1 MHEFDGKALIFMIFN
16 NDAIKKELSGL
27 LDTSRQ
33 ARRHH
38 LIFLLKIALA
48 MFLILCFSG
57 FAIGIGFVRG
67 AIDAAPS
74 LDILDVQPQGYASQ
88 IYDADGNLMQTLVM
102 EGSNRE
108 EVSFDQL
115 PDDLVNAFIAIE
127 DSRFYEH
134 NGIDLKGI
142 LRAAYVGI
150 TSGRFSEGASTITQ
164 QLIKN
169 NVLQGGYETSM
180 ADKLRR
186 KIQEQFLA
194 VKLEDQLD
202 SKETIL
208 EYYLNTINLGGNCL
222 GVQTAAHRYFG
233 KNVWELTLSEC
244 TVLAATTSNPS
255 RYNPLTHPKEN
266 AVRRKIVLEKMY
278 EQNFITYDQKNDA
291 LDDDVYSRIQ
301 TVDNATSGSTVFSY
315 FTDAVYNQVCDDLQS
330 KLGYS
335 ASQAYKL
342 LYSGGLQIYST
353 MDPSIQAIVDE
364 EINNADNYISST
376 GSRLLE
382 YSLNYALTVCHADGS
397 ESTYTEN
404 DLISYFQSEKK
415 QATFANIY
423 ASKEDIYRSVREFK
437 ASLLISGDSVT
448 NETITPILEP
458 QESVVVMNQSN
469 GHVAAISGGRGE
481 KEGSLTLNRALHCH
495 RQPGS
500 VSMII
505 STFAPA
511 IDSCGATLASTY
523 YDAPY
528 SSGNQQVLNWWGNPY
543 LGYNNI
549 RQAITYSMNVIGA
562 RCLTS
567 LVSDSTAYDYLELFG
582 LGDASGQ
589 EISFSLANT
598 NSSYTVTNEMLT
610 AAFASIANDGIY
622 QKPTYYTKVLDRQG
636 NILLESVPSQT
647 RIIKSSSAA
656 LLTSAMED
664 VISSDSSYYYQYGIT
679 PTGTLCQVDSM
690 TLAGKSG
697 TTTSGSD
704 VWFIGYSPYYT
715 CGIWS
720 GYDDS
725 KVLST
730 GTEYHKT
737 IWQKIMARIHTD
749 LDNKDFVFT
758 DELESAKI
766 CSKSGLLAVDGVCN
780 SSSSNASVYTEYFAP
795 GTAPTSYCDRH
806 YALRICT
813 ESGKSATKYCPG
825 DSVVQRVYLHIDD
838 NDLSS
843 GTTTDSDYLAPSNLQ
858 SCDIHTGDSTR

>member
-48 MFLILCFSG
+48 MFLILCFAG

-194 VKLEDQLD
+194 TKLEDQLD
-202 SKETIL
+202 NKETIL

-278 EQNFITYDQKNDA
+278 DQNFITYDQKNDA
-291 LDDDVYSRIQ
+291 LADDVYSRIQ
-301 TVDNATSGSTVFSY
+301 TADNATSGSTVFSY

-335 ASQAYKL
+335 ASQSYKL

-364 EINNADNYISST
+364 EVNNADNYISST

-382 YSLNYALTVCHADGS
+382 YSLNYTLTVCHADGS

-404 DLISYFQSEKK
+404 DLTSYFQSEKK
-415 QATFANIY
+415 QATFANVY
-423 ASKEDIYRSVREFK
+423 ASKEDIYRSIREFK

-481 KEGSLTLNRALHCH
+481 KEGSLTLNRALHSN

-500 VSMII
+500 ASMII

-523 YDAPY
+523 YDSPY

-582 LGDASGQ
+582 LGDTSGQ

-622 QKPTYYTKVLDRQG
+622 QKPTYYTKVLDRHG

-656 LLTSAMED
+656 LLTNAMED

-725 KVLST
+725 KVLSN

-737 IWQKIMARIHTD
+737 IWQKIMARIHAD

-780 SSSSNASVYTEYFAP
+780 SSSSNACVYTEYFAP

-838 NDLSS
+838 SDLSS

-858 SCDIHTGDSTR
+858 SCDIHTVDSTR

>member
-115 PDDLVNAFIAIE
+115 PADLVNAFIAIE

-266 AVRRKIVLEKMY
+266 AVRRKIVIEKMY
-278 EQNFITYDQKNDA
+278 EQNFITYDQKNYA

-335 ASQAYKL
+335 ASQSYKL

-582 LGDASGQ
+582 LGDTSGQ

-636 NILLESVPSQT
+636 NILLESVPSKT

-656 LLTSAMED
+656 LLTNAMED

-725 KVLST
+725 KVLSN

-737 IWQKIMARIHTD
+737 IWQKIMARIHAD

-780 SSSSNASVYTEYFAP
+780 SSSSNACVYTEYFAP

-838 NDLSS
+838 SDLSS

-858 SCDIHTGDSTR
+858 SCDIHTVDSTR

>member
-27 LDTSRQ
+27 LDTSKQ

-48 MFLILCFSG
+48 MFLILCFAG

-150 TSGRFSEGASTITQ
+150 TNGRFSEGASTITQ

-335 ASQAYKL
+335 ASQSYKL

-448 NETITPILEP
+448 SETIIPILEP

-469 GHVAAISGGRGE
+469 GQVAAISGGRGE
-481 KEGSLTLNRALHCH
+481 KEGSLTLNRALHCS

-500 VSMII
+500 ISMILG
-505 STFAPA
+505 TFAPA

-582 LGDASGQ
+582 LGSADLFKAS
-589 EISFSLANT
+589 SSLAST
-598 NSSYTVTNEMLT
+598 SQSYTVTNEMLT

-647 RIIKSSSAA
+647 SIIKSSSAA

-725 KVLST
+725 KVLSN

-780 SSSSNASVYTEYFAP
+780 SSSSNACVYTEYFAP

-813 ESGKSATKYCPG
+813 ESGKSATKYCPS

>member
-16 NDAIKKELSGL
+16 NDTIKKELSGL

-48 MFLILCFSG
+48 MFLILCFAG

-582 LGDASGQ
+582 LGDTSGQ

-636 NILLESVPSQT
+636 NILLESVPSKT

-656 LLTSAMED
+656 LLTNAMED

-725 KVLST
+725 KVLSN

-737 IWQKIMARIHTD
+737 IWQKIMARIHAD

-780 SSSSNASVYTEYFAP
+780 SNSSNACVYTEYFAP

-838 NDLSS
+838 SDLSS

-858 SCDIHTGDSTR
+858 SCDIHTVDSTR

>member
-16 NDAIKKELSGL
+16 NDAIKNELSGL

-48 MFLILCFSG
+48 MFLILCFAG
-57 FAIGIGFVRG
+57 FAVGIGFVRG

-74 LDILDVQPQGYASQ
+74 LDIIDVQPQGYASQ

-150 TSGRFSEGASTITQ
+150 TNGRFSEGASTITQ

-194 VKLEDQLD
+194 IKLEDQLD

-222 GVQTAAHRYFG
+222 GVQTAANRYFG

-244 TVLAATTSNPS
+244 SVLAATTSNPS

-291 LDDDVYSRIQ
+291 LADDVYSRIQ
-301 TVDNATSGSTVFSY
+301 TVDNTTSGSTVFSY

-335 ASQAYKL
+335 ASQSYKL

-353 MDPSIQAIVDE
+353 MDPSIQSIVDE
-364 EINNADNYISST
+364 EVNNADNYISST

-404 DLISYFQSEKK
+404 DLTSYFQSEKK

-448 NETITPILEP
+448 SETIIPILEP

-469 GHVAAISGGRGE
+469 GQVAAISGGRGE
-481 KEGSLTLNRALHCH
+481 KEGSLTLNRALHCS

-500 VSMII
+500 ISMILG
-505 STFAPA
+505 TFAPA

-528 SSGNQQVLNWWGNPY
+528 LSGNQQVLNWWGNPY

-582 LGDASGQ
+582 LGSADLFEAS
-589 EISFSLANT
+589 SSLAST
-598 NSSYTVTNEMLT
+598 SQSYTVTNEMLT

-622 QKPTYYTKVLDRQG
+622 QKPIYYTKVLDRQG

-725 KVLST
+725 KVLSN

-749 LDNKDFVFT
+749 LDNKDFIFT

-825 DSVVQRVYLHIDD
+825 DLVVQRVYLHIDD
-838 NDLSS
+838 SDLSS

-858 SCDIHTGDSTR
+858 SCDIHTGDSSR

>member
-16 NDAIKKELSGL
+16 NDAIKNELSGL

-48 MFLILCFSG
+48 MFLILCFAG
-57 FAIGIGFVRG
+57 FAVGIGFVRG

-74 LDILDVQPQGYASQ
+74 LDIIDVQPQGYASQ

-150 TSGRFSEGASTITQ
+150 TNGRFSEGASTITQ

-169 NVLQGGYETSM
+169 NVLQGGYETNM
-180 ADKLRR
+180 TDKLRR

-222 GVQTAAHRYFG
+222 GVQTAANRYFG

-244 TVLAATTSNPS
+244 SVLAATTSNPS

-291 LDDDVYSRIQ
+291 LADDVYSRIQ
-301 TVDNATSGSTVFSY
+301 TVDNTNSGSTVFSY

-335 ASQAYKL
+335 ASQSYKL

-353 MDPSIQAIVDE
+353 MDPSIQSIVDE
-364 EINNADNYISST
+364 EVNNADNYISST

-404 DLISYFQSEKK
+404 DLTSYFQSEKK

-448 NETITPILEP
+448 SETIIPILEP

-469 GHVAAISGGRGE
+469 GQVAAISGGRGE
-481 KEGSLTLNRALHCH
+481 KEGSLTLNRALHCS

-500 VSMII
+500 ISMILG
-505 STFAPA
+505 TFAPA

-528 SSGNQQVLNWWGNPY
+528 LSGNQQVLNWWGNPY

-582 LGDASGQ
+582 LGSADLFETS
-589 EISFSLANT
+589 SSLAST
-598 NSSYTVTNEMLT
+598 SQSYTVTNEMLT

-656 LLTSAMED
+656 LLTNAMED

-725 KVLST
+725 KVLSN

-780 SSSSNASVYTEYFAP
+780 SSSSNACVYTEYFAP

-813 ESGKSATKYCPG
+813 KSGKSATKYCPG
-825 DSVVQRVYLHIDD
+825 DLVVQRVYLHIDD
-838 NDLSS
+838 SDLSS

-858 SCDIHTGDSTR
+858 SCDIHTGDSSR

>member
-48 MFLILCFSG
+48 MFLILCFAG
-57 FAIGIGFVRG
+57 FAIGIGFVSG

-150 TSGRFSEGASTITQ
+150 TNGRFSEGASTITQ

-194 VKLEDQLD
+194 VKLEDQLG

-335 ASQAYKL
+335 ASQSYKL

-469 GHVAAISGGRGE
+469 GQVAAISGGRGE

-500 VSMII
+500 ASMII

-656 LLTSAMED
+656 LLTNAMED

-858 SCDIHTGDSTR
+858 SCDIHTEDSTR

>member
-48 MFLILCFSG
+48 MFLILCFAG

-150 TSGRFSEGASTITQ
+150 TNGRFSEGASTITQ

-335 ASQAYKL
+335 ASQSYKL

-469 GHVAAISGGRGE
+469 GQVAAISGGRGE
-481 KEGSLTLNRALHCH
+481 KEGSLTLNRALHSN

-500 VSMII
+500 ASMII

-636 NILLESVPSQT
+636 NILLESVPSKT

-656 LLTSAMED
+656 LLTNAMED

-679 PTGTLCQVDSM
+679 PTGKLCQVDSM

-780 SSSSNASVYTEYFAP
+780 SSSSNACVYTEYFAP

>member
-48 MFLILCFSG
+48 MFLILCFAG

-150 TSGRFSEGASTITQ
+150 TNGRFSEGASTITQ

-301 TVDNATSGSTVFSY
+301 TVDNATSGSTIFSY

-500 VSMII
+500 ASMII

-523 YDAPY
+523 YDSPY

-582 LGDASGQ
+582 LGDTSGQ

-622 QKPTYYTKVLDRQG
+622 QKPTYYTKVLDRHG

-656 LLTSAMED
+656 LLTNAMED

-679 PTGTLCQVDSM
+679 PTGKLCQVDSM

-725 KVLST
+725 KVLSN

-737 IWQKIMARIHTD
+737 IWQKIMARIHAD

-780 SSSSNASVYTEYFAP
+780 SSSSNACVYTEYFAP

-838 NDLSS
+838 SDLSS

-858 SCDIHTGDSTR
+858 SCDIHTVDSTR

>member
-16 NDAIKKELSGL
+16 NDAIKNELSGL

-48 MFLILCFSG
+48 MFLILCFAG
-57 FAIGIGFVRG
+57 FAVGIGFVRG

-74 LDILDVQPQGYASQ
+74 LDIIDVQPQGYASQ

-150 TSGRFSEGASTITQ
+150 TNGRFSEGASTITQ

-244 TVLAATTSNPS
+244 TILAATTSNPS

-335 ASQAYKL
+335 ASQSYKL

-404 DLISYFQSEKK
+404 DLINYFQSEKK

-500 VSMII
+500 ASMII

-679 PTGTLCQVDSM
+679 PTGKLCQVDSM

-725 KVLST
+725 KVLSI

-780 SSSSNASVYTEYFAP
+780 SSSSNACVYTEYFAP

-838 NDLSS
+838 SDLSS

>member
-16 NDAIKKELSGL
+16 NDAIKNELSGL

-48 MFLILCFSG
+48 MFLILCFAG
-57 FAIGIGFVRG
+57 FAVGIGFVRG

-74 LDILDVQPQGYASQ
+74 LDILSVQPQGYASQ

-150 TSGRFSEGASTITQ
+150 TNGRFSEGASTITQ

-169 NVLQGGYETSM
+169 NVLQGGYETNM
-180 ADKLRR
+180 TDKLRR

-222 GVQTAAHRYFG
+222 GVQTAANRYFG

-244 TVLAATTSNPS
+244 SVLAATTSNPS

-301 TVDNATSGSTVFSY
+301 TVNNTTSGSTVFSY

-335 ASQAYKL
+335 ASQSYKL

-353 MDPSIQAIVDE
+353 MDPSIQSIVDE
-364 EINNADNYISST
+364 EVNNADNYISST

-423 ASKEDIYRSVREFK
+423 ASKEDIYCSVREFK

-448 NETITPILEP
+448 SETIIPILEP

-469 GHVAAISGGRGE
+469 GQVAAISGGRGE
-481 KEGSLTLNRALHCH
+481 KEGSLTLNRALHCS

-500 VSMII
+500 ISMIL

-582 LGDASGQ
+582 LGSADLFEAS
-589 EISFSLANT
+589 SSLAST
-598 NSSYTVTNEMLT
+598 SQSYTVTNEMLT

-725 KVLST
+725 KVLSN

-749 LDNKDFVFT
+749 LDNKDFIFT

-780 SSSSNASVYTEYFAP
+780 STSSNASVYTEYFAP

-813 ESGKSATKYCPG
+813 KSGKSATKYCPG
-825 DSVVQRVYLHIDD
+825 DLVVQRVYLHIDD
-838 NDLSS
+838 SDLSS

-858 SCDIHTGDSTR
+858 SCDIHTGDSSR

>member
-48 MFLILCFSG
+48 MFLILCFAS

-115 PDDLVNAFIAIE
+115 PADLVNAFIAIE

-194 VKLEDQLD
+194 VKLEDQLG

-266 AVRRKIVLEKMY
+266 AVRRKIVIEKMY

-335 ASQAYKL
+335 ASQSYKL

-481 KEGSLTLNRALHCH
+481 KEGSLTLNRALHSN

-500 VSMII
+500 ASMII

-582 LGDASGQ
+582 LVDANVFES
-589 EISFSLANT
+589 SASLA
-598 NSSYTVTNEMLT
+598 SASQSYTVTNEMLT

-636 NILLESVPSQT
+636 NILLESVPSKT

-656 LLTSAMED
+656 LLTNAMED

-725 KVLST
+725 KVLSN

-737 IWQKIMARIHTD
+737 IWQKIMARIHAD

-780 SSSSNASVYTEYFAP
+780 SSSSNACVYTEYFAP

-825 DSVVQRVYLHIDD
+825 DLVVQRVYLHIDD
-838 NDLSS
+838 SDLSS

-858 SCDIHTGDSTR
+858 SCDIHTGDSSR

>member
-48 MFLILCFSG
+48 MFLILCFAG

-115 PDDLVNAFIAIE
+115 PADLVNAFIAIE

-194 VKLEDQLD
+194 VKLEDQLG

-266 AVRRKIVLEKMY
+266 AVRRKIVIEKMY
-278 EQNFITYDQKNDA
+278 EQNFITYDQKNYA

-335 ASQAYKL
+335 ASQSYKL

-481 KEGSLTLNRALHCH
+481 KEGSLTLNRALHSN

-500 VSMII
+500 ASMII

-582 LGDASGQ
+582 LVDANVFES
-589 EISFSLANT
+589 SASLA
-598 NSSYTVTNEMLT
+598 SASQSYTVTNEMLT

-656 LLTSAMED
+656 LLTNAMED

-725 KVLST
+725 KVLSN

-737 IWQKIMARIHTD
+737 IWQKIMARIHAD

-780 SSSSNASVYTEYFAP
+780 SSSSNACVYTEYFAP

-838 NDLSS
+838 SDLSS

-858 SCDIHTGDSTR
+858 SCDIHTVDSTR

>member
-16 NDAIKKELSGL
+16 NDAIKNELSGL

-48 MFLILCFSG
+48 MFLILCFAG
-57 FAIGIGFVRG
+57 FAVGIGFVRG

-74 LDILDVQPQGYASQ
+74 LDIIDVQPQGYASQ

-150 TSGRFSEGASTITQ
+150 TNGRFSEGASTITQ

-169 NVLQGGYETSM
+169 NVLQGGYETNM
-180 ADKLRR
+180 TDKLRR

-222 GVQTAAHRYFG
+222 GVQTAANRYFG

-244 TVLAATTSNPS
+244 SVLAATTSNPS

-301 TVDNATSGSTVFSY
+301 TVDNTNSGSTVFSY

-335 ASQAYKL
+335 ASQSYKL

-353 MDPSIQAIVDE
+353 MDPSIQSIVDE
-364 EINNADNYISST
+364 EVNNADNYISST

-448 NETITPILEP
+448 SETIIPILEP

-469 GHVAAISGGRGE
+469 GQVAAISGGRGE
-481 KEGSLTLNRALHCH
+481 KEGSLTLNRALHCS

-500 VSMII
+500 ISMILG
-505 STFAPA
+505 TFAPA

-528 SSGNQQVLNWWGNPY
+528 LSGNQQVLNWWGNPY

-582 LGDASGQ
+582 LGSADLFEAS
-589 EISFSLANT
+589 SSLAST
-598 NSSYTVTNEMLT
+598 SQSYTVTNEMLT

-656 LLTSAMED
+656 LLTNAMED
-664 VISSDSSYYYQYGIT
+664 VISSNSSYYYQYGIT

-725 KVLST
+725 KVLSN

-749 LDNKDFVFT
+749 LDNKDFIFT

-780 SSSSNASVYTEYFAP
+780 SSSSNACVYTEYFAP

-825 DSVVQRVYLHIDD
+825 DLVVQRVYLHIDD
-838 NDLSS
+838 SDLSS

-858 SCDIHTGDSTR
+858 SCDIHTGDSSR

>member
-16 NDAIKKELSGL
+16 NDAIKNELSGL

-48 MFLILCFSG
+48 MFLILCFAG
-57 FAIGIGFVRG
+57 FAVGIGFVRG

-74 LDILDVQPQGYASQ
+74 LDIIDVQPQGYASQ

-150 TSGRFSEGASTITQ
+150 TNGRFSEGASTITQ

-169 NVLQGGYETSM
+169 NVLQGGYETNM
-180 ADKLRR
+180 TDKLRR

-222 GVQTAAHRYFG
+222 GVQTAANRYFG

-244 TVLAATTSNPS
+244 SVLAATTSNPS

-301 TVDNATSGSTVFSY
+301 TVNNTTSGSTVFSY

-335 ASQAYKL
+335 ASQSYKL

-353 MDPSIQAIVDE
+353 MDPSIQSIVDE
-364 EINNADNYISST
+364 EVNNADNYISST

-448 NETITPILEP
+448 SETIIPILEP
-458 QESVVVMNQSN
+458 QESVIVMNQSN
-469 GHVAAISGGRGE
+469 GQVAAISGGRGE
-481 KEGSLTLNRALHCH
+481 KEGSLTLNRALHCS

-500 VSMII
+500 ISMILG
-505 STFAPA
+505 TFAPA

-549 RQAITYSMNVIGA
+549 RQAITYSMNVISA

-582 LGDASGQ
+582 LGSADLFKAS
-589 EISFSLANT
+589 SSLAST
-598 NSSYTVTNEMLT
+598 SQSYTVTNEMLT

-679 PTGTLCQVDSM
+679 PTGKLCQVDSM

-725 KVLST
+725 KVLSN

>member
-16 NDAIKKELSGL
+16 NDAIKNELSGL

-48 MFLILCFSG
+48 MFLILCFAG
-57 FAIGIGFVRG
+57 FAVGIGFVRG

-74 LDILDVQPQGYASQ
+74 LDIIDVQPQGYASQ

-150 TSGRFSEGASTITQ
+150 TNGRFSEGASTITQ

-169 NVLQGGYETSM
+169 NVLQGGYETNM
-180 ADKLRR
+180 TDKLRR

-222 GVQTAAHRYFG
+222 GVQTAANRYFG

-244 TVLAATTSNPS
+244 SVLAATTSNPS

-301 TVDNATSGSTVFSY
+301 TVNNTTSGSTVFSY

-335 ASQAYKL
+335 ASQSYKL

-353 MDPSIQAIVDE
+353 MDPSIQSIVDE
-364 EINNADNYISST
+364 EVNNADNYISST

-404 DLISYFQSEKK
+404 DLISYFQAEKK

-448 NETITPILEP
+448 SETIIPILEP

-469 GHVAAISGGRGE
+469 GQVAAISGGRGE
-481 KEGSLTLNRALHCH
+481 KEGSLTLNRALHCS

-500 VSMII
+500 ISMILG
-505 STFAPA
+505 TFAPA

-528 SSGNQQVLNWWGNPY
+528 LSGNQQVLNWWGNPY

-582 LGDASGQ
+582 LGSADLFETS
-589 EISFSLANT
+589 SSLAST
-598 NSSYTVTNEMLT
+598 SQSYTVTNEMLT

-725 KVLST
+725 KVLSN

-749 LDNKDFVFT
+749 LDNKDFIFT

-813 ESGKSATKYCPG
+813 KSGKSATKYCPG
-825 DSVVQRVYLHIDD
+825 DLVVQRVYLHIDD
-838 NDLSS
+838 SDLSS

-858 SCDIHTGDSTR
+858 SCDIHTGDSSR

>member
-16 NDAIKKELSGL
+16 NDAIKNELSGL

-48 MFLILCFSG
+48 MFLILCFAG
-57 FAIGIGFVRG
+57 FAVGIGFVRG

-74 LDILDVQPQGYASQ
+74 LDIIDVQPQGYASQ

-150 TSGRFSEGASTITQ
+150 TNGRFSEGASTITQ

-222 GVQTAAHRYFG
+222 GVQTAANRYFG

-291 LDDDVYSRIQ
+291 LADDVYSRIQ
-301 TVDNATSGSTVFSY
+301 TVNNTTSGSTVFSY

-335 ASQAYKL
+335 ASQSYKL

-353 MDPSIQAIVDE
+353 MDPSIQSIVDE
-364 EINNADNYISST
+364 EVNNADNYISST

-404 DLISYFQSEKK
+404 DLTSYFQSEKK

-448 NETITPILEP
+448 SETIIPILEP

-469 GHVAAISGGRGE
+469 GQVAAISGGRGE
-481 KEGSLTLNRALHCH
+481 KEGSLTLNRALHCS

-500 VSMII
+500 ISMIL

-528 SSGNQQVLNWWGNPY
+528 LSGNQQVLNWWGNPY

-582 LGDASGQ
+582 LGNTDLFETS
-589 EISFSLANT
+589 SSLAST
-598 NSSYTVTNEMLT
+598 SQSYTVTNEMLT

-656 LLTSAMED
+656 LLTNAMED
-664 VISSDSSYYYQYGIT
+664 VISSNSSYYYQYGIT

-725 KVLST
+725 KVLSN

-749 LDNKDFVFT
+749 LDNKDFIFT

-795 GTAPTSYCDRH
+795 GTAPTSYCDRQ

-813 ESGKSATKYCPG
+813 KSGKSATKYCPG
-825 DSVVQRVYLHIDD
+825 DLVVQRVYLHIDD
-838 NDLSS
+838 SDLSS

-858 SCDIHTGDSTR
+858 SCDIHTGDSSR

>member
-16 NDAIKKELSGL
+16 NDAIKNELSGL

-48 MFLILCFSG
+48 MFLILCFAG
-57 FAIGIGFVRG
+57 FAVGIGFVRG

-74 LDILDVQPQGYASQ
+74 LDIIDVQPQGYASQ

-150 TSGRFSEGASTITQ
+150 TNGRFSEGASTITQ

-169 NVLQGGYETSM
+169 NVLQGGYETNM
-180 ADKLRR
+180 TDKLRR

-222 GVQTAAHRYFG
+222 GVQTAANRYFG

-244 TVLAATTSNPS
+244 SVLAATTSNPS

-291 LDDDVYSRIQ
+291 LADDVYSRIQ
-301 TVDNATSGSTVFSY
+301 TVDNTNSGSTVFSY

-335 ASQAYKL
+335 ASQSYKL

-353 MDPSIQAIVDE
+353 MDPSIQSIVDE

-469 GHVAAISGGRGE
+469 GQVAAISGGRGE
-481 KEGSLTLNRALHCH
+481 KEGSLTLNRALHCS

-500 VSMII
+500 ISMILG
-505 STFAPA
+505 TFAPA

-528 SSGNQQVLNWWGNPY
+528 LSGNQQVLNWWGNPY

-582 LGDASGQ
+582 LGSADLFEAS
-589 EISFSLANT
+589 SSLAST
-598 NSSYTVTNEMLT
+598 SQSYTVTNEMLT

-622 QKPTYYTKVLDRQG
+622 QKPIYYTKVLDRQG

-725 KVLST
+725 KVLSN

-749 LDNKDFVFT
+749 LDNKDFIFT

-825 DSVVQRVYLHIDD
+825 DLVVQRVYLHIDD
-838 NDLSS
+838 SDLSS

-858 SCDIHTGDSTR
+858 SCDIHTGDSSR

>member
-48 MFLILCFSG
+48 MFLILCFAG

-150 TSGRFSEGASTITQ
+150 TNGRFSEGASTITQ

-301 TVDNATSGSTVFSY
+301 TVDNATSDSTVFSY

-335 ASQAYKL
+335 ASQSYKL

-469 GHVAAISGGRGE
+469 GQVAAISGGRGE

-500 VSMII
+500 ASMII

-582 LGDASGQ
+582 LVDANVFES
-589 EISFSLANT
+589 SASLA
-598 NSSYTVTNEMLT
+598 SASQSYTVTNEMLT

-622 QKPTYYTKVLDRQG
+622 QKPTYYTKVLDHQG

-656 LLTSAMED
+656 LLTNAMED
-664 VISSDSSYYYQYGIT
+664 VVSSDSSYYYQYGIT
-679 PTGTLCQVDSM
+679 PTGKLCQIDSM

-725 KVLST
+725 KVLSN

-780 SSSSNASVYTEYFAP
+780 SSSSNACVYTEYFAP

>member
-16 NDAIKKELSGL
+16 NDAIKNELSGL

-48 MFLILCFSG
+48 MFLILCFAG
-57 FAIGIGFVRG
+57 FAVGIGFVRG

-74 LDILDVQPQGYASQ
+74 LDIIDVQPQGYASQ

-150 TSGRFSEGASTITQ
+150 TNGRFSEGASTITQ

-169 NVLQGGYETSM
+169 NVLQGGYETNM
-180 ADKLRR
+180 TDKLRR

-222 GVQTAAHRYFG
+222 GVQTAANRYFG

-244 TVLAATTSNPS
+244 SVLAATTSNPS

-301 TVDNATSGSTVFSY
+301 TVNNTTSGSTVFSY

-335 ASQAYKL
+335 ASQSYKL

-353 MDPSIQAIVDE
+353 MDPSIQSIVDE
-364 EINNADNYISST
+364 EVNNADNYISST

-404 DLISYFQSEKK
+404 DLTSYFQSEKK

-448 NETITPILEP
+448 SETIIPILEP

-469 GHVAAISGGRGE
+469 GQVAAISGGRGE
-481 KEGSLTLNRALHCH
+481 KEGSLTLNRALHCS

-500 VSMII
+500 ISMILG
-505 STFAPA
+505 TFTPA

-582 LGDASGQ
+582 LGSADLFETS
-589 EISFSLANT
+589 SSLAST
-598 NSSYTVTNEMLT
+598 SQSYTVTNEMLT

-656 LLTSAMED
+656 LLTNAMED

-725 KVLST
+725 KVLSN

-749 LDNKDFVFT
+749 LDNKDFIFT

-825 DSVVQRVYLHIDD
+825 DLVVQRVYLHIDD
-838 NDLSS
+838 SDLSS

-858 SCDIHTGDSTR
+858 SCDIHTGDSTQ

>member
-16 NDAIKKELSGL
+16 NDAIKNELSGL

-48 MFLILCFSG
+48 MFLILCFAG
-57 FAIGIGFVRG
+57 FAVGIGFVRG

-74 LDILDVQPQGYASQ
+74 LDIIDVQPQGYASQ

-150 TSGRFSEGASTITQ
+150 TNGRFSEGASTITQ

-169 NVLQGGYETSM
+169 NVLQGGYETNM

-222 GVQTAAHRYFG
+222 GVQTAANRYFG

-244 TVLAATTSNPS
+244 SVLAATTSNPS

-301 TVDNATSGSTVFSY
+301 TVNNTTSGSTVFSY

-335 ASQAYKL
+335 ASQSYKL

-353 MDPSIQAIVDE
+353 MDPSIQSIVDE
-364 EINNADNYISST
+364 EVNNADNYISST

-448 NETITPILEP
+448 SETIIPILDP
-458 QESVVVMNQSN
+458 QESVIVMNQSN
-469 GHVAAISGGRGE
+469 GQVAAISGGRGE
-481 KEGSLTLNRALHCH
+481 KEGSLTLNRALHCS

-500 VSMII
+500 ISMILG
-505 STFAPA
+505 TFAPA

-549 RQAITYSMNVIGA
+549 RQAITYSMNVISA

-582 LGDASGQ
+582 LGNTDLFETS
-589 EISFSLANT
+589 SSLAST
-598 NSSYTVTNEMLT
+598 SQSYTVTNEMLT

-656 LLTSAMED
+656 LLTNAMED
-664 VISSDSSYYYQYGIT
+664 VISSNSSYYYQYGIT

-725 KVLST
+725 KVLSN

-813 ESGKSATKYCPG
+813 KSGKSATKYCPG
-825 DSVVQRVYLHIDD
+825 DLVVQRVYLHIDD
-838 NDLSS
+838 SDLSS

-858 SCDIHTGDSTR
+858 SCDIHTGDSSR

>member
-48 MFLILCFSG
+48 MFLILCFAG

-150 TSGRFSEGASTITQ
+150 TNGRFSEGASTITQ

-194 VKLEDQLD
+194 VKLEDQLG

-335 ASQAYKL
+335 ASQSYKL

-364 EINNADNYISST
+364 EVNNADNYISST
-376 GSRLLE
+376 GSRLLD
-382 YSLNYALTVCHADGS
+382 YSLKYALTVCHADGS

-469 GHVAAISGGRGE
+469 GQVAAISGGRGE
-481 KEGSLTLNRALHCH
+481 KEGSLILNRALHCH

-500 VSMII
+500 ASMII

-528 SSGNQQVLNWWGNPY
+528 SSGNQQVLNLWGNPY

-582 LGDASGQ
+582 LGDANVFES
-589 EISFSLANT
+589 SASLSSA
-598 NSSYTVTNEMLT
+598 SQSYTVTNEMLT

-656 LLTSAMED
+656 LLTNAMED

-679 PTGTLCQVDSM
+679 PTG
-690 TLAGKSG
+690 
-697 TTTSGSD
+697 
-704 VWFIGYSPYYT
+704 
-715 CGIWS
+715 
-720 GYDDS
+720 
-725 KVLST
+725 
-730 GTEYHKT
+730 
-737 IWQKIMARIHTD
+737 
-749 LDNKDFVFT
+749 
-758 DELESAKI
+758 
-766 CSKSGLLAVDGVCN
+766 
-780 SSSSNASVYTEYFAP
+780 
-795 GTAPTSYCDRH
+795 
-806 YALRICT
+806 
-813 ESGKSATKYCPG
+813 
-825 DSVVQRVYLHIDD
+825 
-838 NDLSS
+838 
-843 GTTTDSDYLAPSNLQ
+843 
-858 SCDIHTGDSTR
+858 

>member
-16 NDAIKKELSGL
+16 NDAIKNELSGL

-48 MFLILCFSG
+48 MFLILCFAG
-57 FAIGIGFVRG
+57 FAVGIGFVRG

-74 LDILDVQPQGYASQ
+74 LDIIDVQPQGYASQ

-150 TSGRFSEGASTITQ
+150 TNGRFSEGASTITQ

-169 NVLQGGYETSM
+169 NVLQGGYETNM

-222 GVQTAAHRYFG
+222 GVQTAANRYFG

-244 TVLAATTSNPS
+244 SVLAATTSNPS

-278 EQNFITYDQKNDA
+278 DQNFITYDQKNDA

-301 TVDNATSGSTVFSY
+301 TVNNTTSGSTVFSY

-335 ASQAYKL
+335 ASQSYKL

-353 MDPSIQAIVDE
+353 MDPSIQSIVDE
-364 EINNADNYISST
+364 EVNNADNYISST

-448 NETITPILEP
+448 SETIIPILEP

-469 GHVAAISGGRGE
+469 GQVAAISGGRGE
-481 KEGSLTLNRALHCH
+481 KEGSLTLNRALHCS

-500 VSMII
+500 ISMILG
-505 STFAPA
+505 TFAPA

-582 LGDASGQ
+582 LGSADLFKAS
-589 EISFSLANT
+589 SSLAST
-598 NSSYTVTNEMLT
+598 SQSYTVTNEMLT

-725 KVLST
+725 KVLSN

-813 ESGKSATKYCPG
+813 KSGKSATKYCPG
-825 DSVVQRVYLHIDD
+825 DLVVQRVYLHIDD
-838 NDLSS
+838 SDLSS

-858 SCDIHTGDSTR
+858 SCDIHTGDSSR

>member
-48 MFLILCFSG
+48 MFLILCFAG

-523 YDAPY
+523 YDSPY

-582 LGDASGQ
+582 LGDTSGQ

-622 QKPTYYTKVLDRQG
+622 QKPTYYTKVLDRHG

-656 LLTSAMED
+656 LLTNAMED

-725 KVLST
+725 KVLSN

-737 IWQKIMARIHTD
+737 IWQKIMARIHAD

-780 SSSSNASVYTEYFAP
+780 SSSSNACVYTEYFAP

-838 NDLSS
+838 SDLSS

-858 SCDIHTGDSTR
+858 SCDIHTVDSTR

>member
-1 MHEFDGKALIFMIFN
+1 MIFN
-16 NDAIKKELSGL
+16 NDTIKKELSGL

-38 LIFLLKIALA
+38 LIFLLKMTLA
-48 MFLILCFSG
+48 VFLILCCTG

-74 LDILDVQPQGYASQ
+74 LDILSAQPQGYASQ

-169 NVLQGGYETSM
+169 NVLQGGYETSI

-335 ASQAYKL
+335 ASQSYKL

-404 DLISYFQSEKK
+404 DLINYFQSEKK

-500 VSMII
+500 ASMII

-610 AAFASIANDGIY
+610 AAFA
-622 QKPTYYTKVLDRQG
+622 
-636 NILLESVPSQT
+636 
-647 RIIKSSSAA
+647 
-656 LLTSAMED
+656 
-664 VISSDSSYYYQYGIT
+664 
-679 PTGTLCQVDSM
+679 
-690 TLAGKSG
+690 
-697 TTTSGSD
+697 
-704 VWFIGYSPYYT
+704 
-715 CGIWS
+715 
-720 GYDDS
+720 
-725 KVLST
+725 
-730 GTEYHKT
+730 
-737 IWQKIMARIHTD
+737 
-749 LDNKDFVFT
+749 
-758 DELESAKI
+758 
-766 CSKSGLLAVDGVCN
+766 
-780 SSSSNASVYTEYFAP
+780 
-795 GTAPTSYCDRH
+795 
-806 YALRICT
+806 
-813 ESGKSATKYCPG
+813 
-825 DSVVQRVYLHIDD
+825 
-838 NDLSS
+838 
-843 GTTTDSDYLAPSNLQ
+843 
-858 SCDIHTGDSTR
+858 

>member
-1 MHEFDGKALIFMIFN
+1 MIFN
-16 NDAIKKELSGL
+16 NDTIKKELSGL

-38 LIFLLKIALA
+38 LIFLLKMTLA
-48 MFLILCFSG
+48 VFLILCCTG

-74 LDILDVQPQGYASQ
+74 LDILSAQPQGYASQ

-169 NVLQGGYETSM
+169 NVLQGGYETSI

-194 VKLEDQLD
+194 TKLEDQLD
-202 SKETIL
+202 NKETIL

-278 EQNFITYDQKNDA
+278 DQNFITYDQKNDA
-291 LDDDVYSRIQ
+291 LADDVYSRIQ
-301 TVDNATSGSTVFSY
+301 TADNTFSGSIVFSY

-335 ASQAYKL
+335 ASQSYKL

-364 EINNADNYISST
+364 EVNNADNYISST

-382 YSLNYALTVCHADGS
+382 YSLNYTLTVCHADGS

-404 DLISYFQSEKK
+404 DLTSYFQSEKK
-415 QATFANIY
+415 QATFANVY
-423 ASKEDIYRSVREFK
+423 ASKEDIYRSIREFK

-481 KEGSLTLNRALHCH
+481 KEGSLTLNRALHSN

-500 VSMII
+500 ASMII
-505 STFAPA
+505 SMFAPA

-523 YDAPY
+523 YDSPY

-582 LGDASGQ
+582 LGDTSGQ

-622 QKPTYYTKVLDRQG
+622 QKPTYYTKVLDRHG

-656 LLTSAMED
+656 LLTNAMED

-725 KVLST
+725 KVLSN

-737 IWQKIMARIHTD
+737 IWQKIMARIHAD

-780 SSSSNASVYTEYFAP
+780 SSSSNACVYTEYFAP

-838 NDLSS
+838 SDLSS

>member
-48 MFLILCFSG
+48 MFLILCFAG

-335 ASQAYKL
+335 ASQSYKL

-622 QKPTYYTKVLDRQG
+622 QKPTYYTKVLDRHG

-656 LLTSAMED
+656 LLTNAMED

-679 PTGTLCQVDSM
+679 PTGKLCQVDSM

-725 KVLST
+725 KVLSN

-780 SSSSNASVYTEYFAP
+780 SSSSNACVYTEYFAP

-838 NDLSS
+838 SDLSS

-858 SCDIHTGDSTR
+858 SCDIHTVDSTR

>member
-16 NDAIKKELSGL
+16 NDAIKNELSGL

-48 MFLILCFSG
+48 MFLILCFAG
-57 FAIGIGFVRG
+57 FAVGIGFVRG

-74 LDILDVQPQGYASQ
+74 LDIIDVQPQGYASQ

-150 TSGRFSEGASTITQ
+150 TNGRFSEGASTITQ

-169 NVLQGGYETSM
+169 NVLQGGYETNM
-180 ADKLRR
+180 TDKLRR

-222 GVQTAAHRYFG
+222 GVQTAANRYFG

-244 TVLAATTSNPS
+244 SVLAATTSNPS

-301 TVDNATSGSTVFSY
+301 TVNNTTSGSTVFSY

-335 ASQAYKL
+335 ASQSYKL

-353 MDPSIQAIVDE
+353 MDPSIQSIVDE
-364 EINNADNYISST
+364 EVNNADNYISST

-448 NETITPILEP
+448 SETIIPILEP

-469 GHVAAISGGRGE
+469 GQVAAISGGRGE
-481 KEGSLTLNRALHCH
+481 KEGSLTLNRALHCS

-500 VSMII
+500 ISMIL

-528 SSGNQQVLNWWGNPY
+528 LSGNQQVLNWWGNPY

-582 LGDASGQ
+582 LGSADLFETS
-589 EISFSLANT
+589 SSLAST
-598 NSSYTVTNEMLT
+598 SQSYTVTNEMLT

-656 LLTSAMED
+656 LLTNAMED

-725 KVLST
+725 KVLSN

-749 LDNKDFVFT
+749 LDNKDFIFT

-813 ESGKSATKYCPG
+813 KSGKSATKYCPG
-825 DSVVQRVYLHIDD
+825 DLVVQRVYLHIDD
-838 NDLSS
+838 SDLSS

-858 SCDIHTGDSTR
+858 SCDIHTGDSSR

>member
-48 MFLILCFSG
+48 MFLILCFAG

-150 TSGRFSEGASTITQ
+150 TNGRFSEGASTITQ

-194 VKLEDQLD
+194 VKLEDQLG

-335 ASQAYKL
+335 ASQSYKL

-364 EINNADNYISST
+364 EINNTDNYISST

-469 GHVAAISGGRGE
+469 GQVAAISGGRGE

-500 VSMII
+500 ASMII

-589 EISFSLANT
+589 EFSFSPANT

-656 LLTSAMED
+656 LLTNAMED

-725 KVLST
+725 KVLSN

>member
-16 NDAIKKELSGL
+16 NDSIKNELSGL

-48 MFLILCFSG
+48 MFLILCFAG
-57 FAIGIGFVRG
+57 FAVGIGFVRG

-74 LDILDVQPQGYASQ
+74 LDIIDVQPQGYASQ

-150 TSGRFSEGASTITQ
+150 TNGRFSEGASTITQ

-169 NVLQGGYETSM
+169 NVLQGGYETNM
-180 ADKLRR
+180 TDKLRR

-222 GVQTAAHRYFG
+222 GVQTAANRYFG

-244 TVLAATTSNPS
+244 SVLAATTSNPS

-301 TVDNATSGSTVFSY
+301 TVNNTTSGSTVFSY

-335 ASQAYKL
+335 ASQSYKL

-353 MDPSIQAIVDE
+353 MNPSIQSIVDE
-364 EINNADNYISST
+364 EVNNADNYISST

-448 NETITPILEP
+448 SETIIPILEP

-469 GHVAAISGGRGE
+469 GQVAAISGGRGE
-481 KEGSLTLNRALHCH
+481 KEGSLTLNRALHCS

-500 VSMII
+500 ISMILG
-505 STFAPA
+505 TFAPA

-582 LGDASGQ
+582 LGSADLFKAS
-589 EISFSLANT
+589 SSLAST
-598 NSSYTVTNEMLT
+598 SQSYTVTNEMLT

-647 RIIKSSSAA
+647 SIIKSSSAA

-725 KVLST
+725 KVLSN

-780 SSSSNASVYTEYFAP
+780 SSSSNACVYTEYFAP

-813 ESGKSATKYCPG
+813 ESGKSATKYCPS

>member
-16 NDAIKKELSGL
+16 NDAIKNELSGL

-48 MFLILCFSG
+48 MFLILCFAG
-57 FAIGIGFVRG
+57 FAVGIGFVRG

-74 LDILDVQPQGYASQ
+74 LDIIDVQPQGYASQ

-150 TSGRFSEGASTITQ
+150 TNGRFSEGASTITQ

-169 NVLQGGYETSM
+169 NVLQGGYETNM
-180 ADKLRR
+180 TDKLRR

-222 GVQTAAHRYFG
+222 GVQTAANRYFG

-244 TVLAATTSNPS
+244 SVLAATTSNPS

-301 TVDNATSGSTVFSY
+301 TVNNTTSGSTVFSY

-335 ASQAYKL
+335 ASQSYKL

-353 MDPSIQAIVDE
+353 MDPSIQSIVDE
-364 EINNADNYISST
+364 EVNNADNYISST

-448 NETITPILEP
+448 SETIIPILEP
-458 QESVVVMNQSN
+458 QESVIVMNQSN
-469 GHVAAISGGRGE
+469 GQVAAISGGRGE
-481 KEGSLTLNRALHCH
+481 KEGSLTLNRALHCS

-500 VSMII
+500 ISMILG
-505 STFAPA
+505 TFAPA

-528 SSGNQQVLNWWGNPY
+528 SSGNQQVLNRWGNPY

-549 RQAITYSMNVIGA
+549 RQAITYSMNVISA

-582 LGDASGQ
+582 LGSADLFKAS
-589 EISFSLANT
+589 SSLAST
-598 NSSYTVTNEMLT
+598 SQSYTVTNEMLT

-679 PTGTLCQVDSM
+679 PTGKLCQVDSM

-725 KVLST
+725 KVLSN

-825 DSVVQRVYLHIDD
+825 DLVVQRVYLHIDD
-838 NDLSS
+838 SDLSS

-858 SCDIHTGDSTR
+858 SCDIHTGDSSR

>member
-48 MFLILCFSG
+48 MFLILCFAG
-57 FAIGIGFVRG
+57 FAVGIGFVRG

-74 LDILDVQPQGYASQ
+74 LDIIDVQPQGYASQ

-150 TSGRFSEGASTITQ
+150 TNGRFSEGASTITQ

-194 VKLEDQLD
+194 IKLEDQLD

-222 GVQTAAHRYFG
+222 GVQTAANRYFG

-244 TVLAATTSNPS
+244 SVLAATTSNPS

-291 LDDDVYSRIQ
+291 LADDVYSRIQ
-301 TVDNATSGSTVFSY
+301 TVDNTTSGSTVFSY
-315 FTDAVYNQVCDDLQS
+315 FTDAVYNQVCDDLQL

-335 ASQAYKL
+335 ASQSYKL

-353 MDPSIQAIVDE
+353 MDPSIQSIVDE
-364 EINNADNYISST
+364 EVNNADNYISST

-404 DLISYFQSEKK
+404 DLTSYFQSEKK

-448 NETITPILEP
+448 SETIIPILEP

-469 GHVAAISGGRGE
+469 GQVAAISGGRGE
-481 KEGSLTLNRALHCH
+481 KEGSLTLNRALHCS

-500 VSMII
+500 ISMILG
-505 STFAPA
+505 TFAPA

-528 SSGNQQVLNWWGNPY
+528 LSGNQQVLNWWGNPY

-582 LGDASGQ
+582 LGSADLFEAS
-589 EISFSLANT
+589 SSLAST
-598 NSSYTVTNEMLT
+598 SQSYTVTNEMLT

-622 QKPTYYTKVLDRQG
+622 QKPIYYTKVLDRQG

-725 KVLST
+725 KVLSN

-749 LDNKDFVFT
+749 LDNKDFIFT

-825 DSVVQRVYLHIDD
+825 DLVVQRVYLHIDD
-838 NDLSS
+838 SDLSS

-858 SCDIHTGDSTR
+858 SCDIHTGDSSR

>member
-16 NDAIKKELSGL
+16 NDAIKNELSGL

-48 MFLILCFSG
+48 MFLILCFAG
-57 FAIGIGFVRG
+57 FAVGIGFVRG

-74 LDILDVQPQGYASQ
+74 LDIIDVQPQGYASQ

-150 TSGRFSEGASTITQ
+150 TNGRFSEGASTITQ

-169 NVLQGGYETSM
+169 NVLQGGYETNM

-222 GVQTAAHRYFG
+222 GVQTAANRYFG

-244 TVLAATTSNPS
+244 SVLAATTSNPS

-301 TVDNATSGSTVFSY
+301 TVNNTTSGSTVFSY

-335 ASQAYKL
+335 ASQSYKL

-353 MDPSIQAIVDE
+353 VDPSIQSIVDE
-364 EINNADNYISST
+364 EVNNADNYISST

-448 NETITPILEP
+448 SETIIPILEP

-469 GHVAAISGGRGE
+469 GQVAAISGGRGE
-481 KEGSLTLNRALHCH
+481 KEGSLTLNRALHCS

-500 VSMII
+500 ISMILG
-505 STFAPA
+505 TFAPA

-582 LGDASGQ
+582 LGSADLFEAS
-589 EISFSLANT
+589 SSLAST
-598 NSSYTVTNEMLT
+598 SQSYTVTNEMLT

-656 LLTSAMED
+656 LLTNAMED

-725 KVLST
+725 KVLSN

-749 LDNKDFVFT
+749 LDNKDFIFT

-813 ESGKSATKYCPG
+813 KSGKSATKYCPG
-825 DSVVQRVYLHIDD
+825 DLVVQRVYLHIDD
-838 NDLSS
+838 SDLSS

-858 SCDIHTGDSTR
+858 SCDIHTGDSSR

>member
-48 MFLILCFSG
+48 MFLILCFAG
-57 FAIGIGFVRG
+57 FAVGIGFVRG

-150 TSGRFSEGASTITQ
+150 TNGRFSEGASTITQ

-194 VKLEDQLD
+194 VKLEDQLG

-222 GVQTAAHRYFG
+222 GVQTAANRYFG

-244 TVLAATTSNPS
+244 SVLAATTSNPS

-301 TVDNATSGSTVFSY
+301 TVNNTTSGSTVFSY

-335 ASQAYKL
+335 ASQSYKL

-353 MDPSIQAIVDE
+353 MDPSIQSIVDE
-364 EINNADNYISST
+364 EVNNADNYISST

-448 NETITPILEP
+448 SETIIPILEP

-469 GHVAAISGGRGE
+469 GQVAAISGGRGE
-481 KEGSLTLNRALHCH
+481 KEGSLTLNRALHCS

-500 VSMII
+500 ISMILG
-505 STFAPA
+505 TFAPA

-582 LGDASGQ
+582 LGSADLFKAS
-589 EISFSLANT
+589 SSLAST
-598 NSSYTVTNEMLT
+598 SQSYTVTNEMLT

-725 KVLST
+725 KVLSN

-749 LDNKDFVFT
+749 LDNKDFIFT

-780 SSSSNASVYTEYFAP
+780 SSSSNACVYTEYFAP

-825 DSVVQRVYLHIDD
+825 DLVVQRVYLHIDD
-838 NDLSS
+838 SDLSS

-858 SCDIHTGDSTR
+858 SCDIHTGDSSR

>member
-16 NDAIKKELSGL
+16 NDAIKNELSGL

-48 MFLILCFSG
+48 MFLILCFAG
-57 FAIGIGFVRG
+57 FAVGIGFVRG

-74 LDILDVQPQGYASQ
+74 LDIIDVQPQGYASQ

-150 TSGRFSEGASTITQ
+150 TNGRFSEGASTITQ

-169 NVLQGGYETSM
+169 NVLQGGYETNM
-180 ADKLRR
+180 TDKLRR

-222 GVQTAAHRYFG
+222 GVQTAANRYFG

-244 TVLAATTSNPS
+244 SVLAATTSNPS

-301 TVDNATSGSTVFSY
+301 TVNNTTSGSTVFSY

-335 ASQAYKL
+335 ASQSYKL

-353 MDPSIQAIVDE
+353 MDPSIQSIVDE
-364 EINNADNYISST
+364 EVNNADNYISST

-448 NETITPILEP
+448 SETIIPILEP

-469 GHVAAISGGRGE
+469 GQVAAISGGRGE
-481 KEGSLTLNRALHCH
+481 KEGSLTLNRALHCS

-500 VSMII
+500 ISMILG
-505 STFAPA
+505 TFAPA

-582 LGDASGQ
+582 LGSADLFEAS
-589 EISFSLANT
+589 SSLAST
-598 NSSYTVTNEMLT
+598 SQSYTVTNEMLT

-725 KVLST
+725 KVLSN

-749 LDNKDFVFT
+749 LDNKDFIFT

-813 ESGKSATKYCPG
+813 KSGKSATKYCPG
-825 DSVVQRVYLHIDD
+825 DLVVQRVYLHIDD
-838 NDLSS
+838 SDLSS

-858 SCDIHTGDSTR
+858 SCDIHTGDSTQ

>member
-48 MFLILCFSG
+48 MFLILCFAG

-150 TSGRFSEGASTITQ
+150 TNGRFSEGASTITQ

-194 VKLEDQLD
+194 VKLEDQLG

-335 ASQAYKL
+335 ASQSYKL

-364 EINNADNYISST
+364 EVNNADNYISST

-469 GHVAAISGGRGE
+469 GQVAAISGGRGE

-500 VSMII
+500 ASMII

-589 EISFSLANT
+589 EFSFSPANT

-656 LLTSAMED
+656 LLTNAMED

-679 PTGTLCQVDSM
+679 PTGKLCQVDSM

-725 KVLST
+725 KVLSN

-780 SSSSNASVYTEYFAP
+780 SSSSNACVYTEYFAP

-813 ESGKSATKYCPG
+813 ESGKSATKYCPSN
-825 DSVVQRVYLHIDD
+825 SVVQRVYLHIDD

>member
-48 MFLILCFSG
+48 MFLILCFAG

-150 TSGRFSEGASTITQ
+150 TNGRFSEGASTITQ

-169 NVLQGGYETSM
+169 NVLQGGYETNM

-194 VKLEDQLD
+194 VKLEDQLG

-291 LDDDVYSRIQ
+291 LADDVYSRIQ
-301 TVDNATSGSTVFSY
+301 TVDNTTSGSTVFSY
-315 FTDAVYNQVCDDLQS
+315 FTDAVYNQVYDDLQS

-335 ASQAYKL
+335 ASQSYKL

-353 MDPSIQAIVDE
+353 MDPSIQSIVDE
-364 EINNADNYISST
+364 EVNNADNYISST

-469 GHVAAISGGRGE
+469 GQVAAISGGRGE
-481 KEGSLTLNRALHCH
+481 KEGSLTLNRALHSN

-500 VSMII
+500 VSMIL

-582 LGDASGQ
+582 LGDANVFES
-589 EISFSLANT
+589 SASLA
-598 NSSYTVTNEMLT
+598 SASQSYTVTNEMLT

-679 PTGTLCQVDSM
+679 PTGKLCQVDSM
-690 TLAGKSG
+690 ILAGKSG

-725 KVLST
+725 KVLSN
-730 GTEYHKT
+730 GTEYHKA
-737 IWQKIMARIHTD
+737 IWQKIMARIHAD

-780 SSSSNASVYTEYFAP
+780 SSSSNACVYTEYFAP